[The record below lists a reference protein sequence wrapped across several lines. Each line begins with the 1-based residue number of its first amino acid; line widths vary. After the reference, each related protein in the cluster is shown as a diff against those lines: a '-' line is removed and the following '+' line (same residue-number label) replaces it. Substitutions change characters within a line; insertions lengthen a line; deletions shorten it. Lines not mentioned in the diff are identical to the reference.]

1 MFVNPFPTMFLAL
14 VAHAI
19 LRIIFGLI
27 LMALGYRHLFAER
40 QTLTQAIAS
49 CVPRLSGMAK
59 LFAIKLAIA
68 ELLLG
73 AMFVFGFYT
82 QIAALGTII
91 YAMKML
97 FFRKH
102 LNPPLMPTPAFF
114 ALAIGVCLSLFITGA
129 GVFALD
135 IPL

>member
-19 LRIIFGLI
+19 LRVVFGLI
-27 LMALGYRHLFAER
+27 LMALGYRHLFSER
-40 QTLTQAIAS
+40 QTLTTAITS

-59 LFAIKLAIA
+59 WFAIKLAIA
-68 ELLLG
+68 ELILG

-82 QIAALGTII
+82 QIAAIATII
-91 YAMKML
+91 YAIKML
-97 FFRKH
+97 IFRKH
-102 LNPPLMPTPAFF
+102 LNPPLVPTPAFF
-114 ALAIGVCLSLFITGA
+114 LLVIGVCLSLFITGA

>member
-14 VAHAI
+14 IAHAV
-19 LRIIFGLI
+19 LRVIFGLI
-27 LMALGYRHLFAER
+27 LMSFGYRHLFAER
-40 QTLTQAIAS
+40 PTLTQAIAA
-49 CVPRLSGMAK
+49 CVPRLSGVAK
-59 LFAIKLAIA
+59 WFAIKLAIA

-82 QIAALGTII
+82 QIAALATIV
-91 YAMKML
+91 YAIKML

-114 ALAIGVCLSLFITGA
+114 LLAIGVCLSLFITGA